1 MDEQVLI
8 TALQQLLESGAL
20 DKPGGQTLLIYGL
33 LSALIIALIRIFLI
47 NGWLKKGINR
57 FFDLEEQK
65 LKALNTLNE
74 KVVTLQTQIVELHD
88 KLYDLLQ
95 LVHAQRQSDKKNS

>member
-1 MDEQVLI
+1 MDEQLL
-8 TALQQLLESGAL
+8 TALQKLLETGVL
-20 DKPGGQTLLIYGL
+20 DKPGSQTFLVYAL

-57 FFDLEEQK
+57 FFDLEEMK
-65 LKALNTLNE
+65 LESLKTLNE
-74 KVVTLQTQIVELHD
+74 KVVNLQTQVAQLHE

-95 LVHAQRQSDKKNS
+95 MFHAQRQSDKP